1 MISSGGS
8 MIDVIDELKRRG
20 VGKVYLIV
28 TYALFTKGVDKFNKY
43 YEDGKLDGIYTSNLS
58 YIPEE
63 YKKEPW
69 LHVCD
74 CSKQIADIIFH
85 IHNDMSISGILR
97 DKSHPVKM
105 LEMKFNGTLPDKKTD

>member
-28 TYALFTKGVDKFNKY
+28 TYALFTKGIDKFNKY
-43 YEDGKLDGIYTSNLS
+43 YEDGKLDGIYTSNLT

-63 YKKEPW
+63 YLKLPW

-74 CSKQIADIIFH
+74 CSKLVADIIYN
-85 IHNDMSISGILR
+85 IHNDLSISEILG
-97 DKSHPVKM
+97 DKSTPVKL
-105 LEMKFNGTLPDKKTD
+105 LEKKFQ